1 MRTKLFFLVV
11 ATAIFL
17 SACGNQTTDQR
28 LDQLVEVV
36 AFTHQS
42 ATRVMDYPG
51 QLQARYQSELSF
63 QVEGRLMKRL
73 VDVGDVLH
81 KGDPL
86 AILDAKDYAL
96 SSESLLNQ
104 QKAAESDFKRAQR
117 DLARAKDL
125 YKKNFV
131 GQSEL
136 DKAINVERASYATL
150 KALKADYAQ
159 QENQLGYAQLLAPA
173 DGIVTTLNAEVG
185 HVVKAGVPIATFAWK
200 NDWEFVTAV
209 AEIDVNQ
216 LSLGQSAMIKFW
228 VQGDKQYEAL
238 VREISPVSSKGSP
251 SYKVKLALKDQPED
265 MKLGMTGH
273 ALFPIKE
280 EPMGLLPTSAI
291 VELGGKKVVMTVDS
305 TTKKVHAKVI
315 TLGDPLADKVSII
328 SGLDTGEW
336 VVIAGANKVSDG
348 ETVRVLTDD

>member
-1 MRTKLFFLVV
+1 MRIRRFFLIV

-17 SACGNQTTDQR
+17 SACGNKTSDER

-36 AFTHQS
+36 SFAHQPT
-42 ATRVMDYPG
+42 TRVMDYPG

-73 VDVGDVLH
+73 VDVGDMLH
-81 KGDPL
+81 KGDSL
-86 AILDAKDYAL
+86 AMLDTKDYAL

-117 DLARAKDL
+117 DLARARDL

-150 KALKADYAQ
+150 KALKADYTK

-185 HVVKAGVPIATFAWK
+185 HIVKAGVPIATFAWN

-209 AEIDVNQ
+209 AETDINQ
-216 LSLGQSAMIKFW
+216 LILGQSAMIKFW

-251 SYKVKLALKDQPED
+251 SYKVKLALKNQPEGI
-265 MKLGMTGH
+265 KLGMTGH

-280 EPMGLLPTSAI
+280 GPMGLLPTSAI
-291 VELGGKKVVMTVDS
+291 VELNGQTMVMTVDS
-305 TTKKVHAKVI
+305 NTKKVHAKTVTI
-315 TLGDPLADKVSII
+315 GQPLTDQVSII
-328 SGLDTGEW
+328 DGLNDGEW
-336 VVIAGANKVSDG
+336 VVIAGANKISDG
-348 ETVRVLTDD
+348 STVRVLTDE